1 MTFGLLFRMG
11 MFHPRPSKDNVTH
24 CRAVHICNEMN
35 VMNISQ
41 NDERC
46 ARNSKLDLETVPIK
60 IGVARSSFIHMM
72 AHDGMCEIYYYD
84 CGIAYRAM

>member
-1 MTFGLLFRMG
+1 

-46 ARNSKLDLETVPIK
+46 ARNSKLDLETGPIK
-60 IGVARSSFIHMM
+60 IGVARSSFIHMIAESLSLSM
-72 AHDGMCEIYYYD
+72 YITYLFIYYTQLSLVH
-84 CGIAYRAM
+84 